1 MNARLKKGL
10 IRIKVP
16 DAGDEPLVEKQRL
29 YSSPPAA
36 HDLLKI
42 IPVYQQS
49 IGPCLSLSQENGGA
63 FCESRLSKDPQKV

>member
-36 HDLLKI
+36 HDL
-42 IPVYQQS
+42 
-49 IGPCLSLSQENGGA
+49 
-63 FCESRLSKDPQKV
+63 